1 MIKNNR
7 PYSIENGYI
16 DDGLIINAAA
26 PILKR
31 VQWKKGTATIRSEQA
46 LYGLDQYSKKIT
58 KVYFDVKA
66 V

>member
-16 DDGLIINAAA
+16 DDGLIIKAAA

-31 VQWKKGTATIRSEQA
+31 
-46 LYGLDQYSKKIT
+46 L
-58 KVYFDVKA
+58 
-66 V
+66 